1 MKPLTPSSPHHSGD
15 LQTLS
20 SDLAYDTK
28 HISYKSYIEG
38 ELGQFL
44 GTIICLLGNMCFV
57 PDLNH
62 LRDFYSNRASLH
74 CSARVEIIILILVW
88 CFSHVALPSPP
99 GYRKTLELFGVLLDL
114 RCS

>member
-62 LRDFYSNRASLH
+62 LRDF
-74 CSARVEIIILILVW
+74 
-88 CFSHVALPSPP
+88 
-99 GYRKTLELFGVLLDL
+99 
-114 RCS
+114 

>member
-1 MKPLTPSSPHHSGD
+1 MKPLTPSSVHHFGD

-44 GTIICLLGNMCFV
+44 
-57 PDLNH
+57 
-62 LRDFYSNRASLH
+62 
-74 CSARVEIIILILVW
+74 EQ
-88 CFSHVALPSPP
+88 
-99 GYRKTLELFGVLLDL
+99 
-114 RCS
+114 